1 MVVDLGYAPGSW
13 SQVAVERTK
22 PTGRVLGIDL
32 IPAQP
37 PRGVS
42 TIQGNF
48 LAPTVRQMVKDFLTR
63 PPAPPKV
70 PKTLQSPASSPT
82 VANSVDGLDSE
93 SDDRAYDKDAA
104 TETDEVATASQ
115 EETVTDL
122 VMDRPSYIEMER
134 QASIHAPTA
143 HGASSPESHTTNA
156 EVSSPGSHGGRMVDV
171 ILSDMS
177 EPWPQTYGFW
187 LNTLSNPYHRMMNTS
202 GNAFRDHAGSM
213 DLCHAALEFA
223 SETLRPGGHFVCKFY
238 QGGEDKAFEKR
249 LKKIFAKVVREKPE
263 SSRSESKEN
272 FFVALRRKKEVT
284 WDDIKDL

>member
-1 MVVDLGYAPGSW
+1 MSTSRGLLIVQGYAPGSW
-13 SQVAVERTK
+13 SQVALERTK

-37 PRGVS
+37 PRGIS

-48 LAPTVRQMVKDFLTR
+48 LAPTVRQMVKDFLNR
-63 PPAPPKV
+63 PPAPPKA
-70 PKTLQSPASSPT
+70 PKTLQSPASSPNS
-82 VANSVDGLDSE
+82 ASSVDDLDSE
-93 SDDRAYDKDAA
+93 SDAPGYDEDATSEA
-104 TETDEVATASQ
+104 REIATASQ

-134 QASIHAPTA
+134 QASVHAPTV
-143 HGASSPESHTTNA
+143 HGASSPEAHENDV
-156 EVSSPGSHGGRMVDV
+156 ENSSPGCRGGHMVDV

-202 GNAFRDHAGSM
+202 GNTFRDHAGSM

-238 QGGEDKAFEKR
+238 QGGEDKVLEKR
-249 LKKIFAKVVREKPE
+249 LRKIFAKVVREKPE
-263 SSRSESKEN
+263 SSRSVRACKGRFSTFPKN
-272 FFVALRRKKEVT
+272 YT
-284 WDDIKDL
+284 P